1 MQHHAHNALILSVLL
16 MAACGPTMPVK
27 PATGQA
33 VVLEE
38 PPVERPVIQVD
49 RTDDAIAL
57 AIGLIKEN
65 NYRQAEANFE
75 EIVKVRPDIGEAYF
89 NLGLVKFKLK
99 KYVDAIN
106 QLTLGLKIKPQDT
119 GAINLLALCQRS
131 LGKFVDAEASYKRAL
146 ALDPINETAHFNI
159 GVLYELYLFKPELAL
174 EHYRE
179 YQKLQKTADAKV
191 AGWVAALERKA
202 AK

>member
-1 MQHHAHNALILSVLL
+1 MQHYARNALMLSLLL
-16 MAACGPTMPVK
+16 MAGCGSTVPVK
-27 PATGQA
+27 PATA
-33 VVLEE
+33 VFDE
-38 PPVERPVIQVD
+38 PPIERPVIAVD
-49 RTDDAIAL
+49 RTDEAIAL
-57 AIGLIKEN
+57 AIGLIKGN

-75 EIVKVRPDIGEAYF
+75 EIVKVRPDIAEAYF

-99 KYVDAIN
+99 KYADAIDS
-106 QLTLGLKIKPQDT
+106 LTFGLKIKPQDT

-131 LGKFVDAEASYKRAL
+131 LGKFIDAEAAYKRAL

-179 YQKLQKTADAKV
+179 YQKLQRTADTKV

-202 AK
+202 AR